1 MNSQFTDEAFNQA
14 QGSNSLIN
22 KIRALFRLAD
32 PKRGATPEEAKTALA
47 KAQELMTRHG
57 IQMACVGNADEQHAQ
72 PSWDFQKETYKT
84 GRQRYEQDR
93 YIYWILEKCFGVK
106 VYFSSYGEYVE
117 TKRKSKYGRTGLG
130 DSSKTY
136 VKRHAFVL
144 VGDTMD
150 VEVAKMAIDF
160 LHPTM
165 RRSYL
170 DFCKA
175 TGTKFN
181 VSDANR
187 HYEGIMDGYVKAS
200 EQGQELA
207 RSQAKKKDADAYSIV
222 LVDKKNALAA
232 FAKKNVKATS
242 GTRARCTNGSAAAYD
257 SGYRTGKNLDI
268 NTGRRIA

>member
-1 MNSQFTDEAFNQA
+1 MITEESFNKA
-14 QGSNSLIN
+14 QGDNSLIN

-57 IQMACVGNADEQHAQ
+57 IQMASVGNAEEKNQQ
-72 PSWDFQKETYKT
+72 PSWDFKKETYQT

-106 VYFSSYGEYVE
+106 VYFSSYGEYV
-117 TKRKSKYGRTGLG
+117 KNK
-130 DSSKTY
+130 Y

-144 VGDTMD
+144 VGDVMD

-181 VSDANR
+181 VADAHT
-187 HYEGIMDGYVKAS
+187 HYQGIMDGYVKAS
-200 EQGQELA
+200 DQGQELA
-207 RSQAKKKDADAYSIV
+207 RTQAKKKDADAYSIV

-232 FAKKNVKATS
+232 YVKKNVSSTS
-242 GTRARCTNGSAAAYD
+242 GTRARSTNGSAAAYE
-257 SGYRTGKNLDI
+257 SGYRTGKSLDI
-268 NTGRRIA
+268 NTGRRIS

>member
-1 MNSQFTDEAFNQA
+1 MNSQFTEEAFNQA

-57 IQMACVGNADEQHAQ
+57 IQMASVGNADEQNQQ
-72 PSWDFQKETYKT
+72 PSWDFKKETYQT

-106 VYFSSYGEYVE
+106 VYFSSYSEYVDVPP
-117 TKRKSKYGRTGLG
+117 RKSKYGNTSFRST
-130 DSSKTY
+130 KTY

-144 VGDTMD
+144 VGDAMD

-181 VSDANR
+181 VRDAHT
-187 HYEGIMDGYVKAS
+187 HYQGIMDGYVKAS
-200 EQGQELA
+200 DQGQELA
-207 RSQAKKKDADAYSIV
+207 RAQAKKKDADAYSIV
-222 LVDKKNALAA
+222 LVDKQNALAA
-232 FAKKNVKATS
+232 FVKKNVKATG
-242 GTRARCTNGSAAAYD
+242 GTSARCTNGSAAAYE
-257 SGYRTGKNLDI
+257 SGYRTGKSLDI